1 VGTRFRFWGPPRR
14 ASLVTLLFGF
24 ALLAA
29 GLTGCGNETAVTAAE
44 QEEPHSHP
52 HVHDLAGE
60 PAGHVDEHGDGC
72 QGELPS
78 PACPLVRSAFQGGTT
93 AERRLYQTPGG
104 RYTAADIAIN
114 GGPLPWRR
122 FRYIESH
129 HDMHPQPGDR
139 LCPVTGTRA
148 SPRFTWIVGGKAYQ
162 FCCPP
167 CIDEFVRQAKQH
179 PRTIRPPEQYV
190 KH

>member
-14 ASLVTLLFGF
+14 AGLVTLLFGF
-24 ALLAA
+24 TLLAT
-29 GLTGCGNETAVTAAE
+29 GMTGCGHETAVTAAE
-44 QEEPHSHP
+44 REEPHSHP
-52 HVHDLAGE
+52 HVHDLASE

-72 QGELPS
+72 PGELPS
-78 PACPLVRSAFQGGTT
+78 SVCPLARAGIQAGSA
-93 AERRLYQTPGG
+93 AERRLYLTPGG

-114 GGPLPWRR
+114 GGPLPSQR
-122 FRYIESH
+122 FRYIESR

-167 CIDEFVRQAKQH
+167 CIDELVRQAKQH
-179 PRTIRPPEQYV
+179 PQTIRPPEYYV